1 MSFFFRF
8 ECFSETYAD
17 EITIVPYFHII
28 RCAIFGVDTIKAVI
42 ASEVERE
49 AEMQQGGAK
58 RFVVPSSPSSIRSST
73 TPTSPHSPSA
83 VSVPYFS
90 HTPSESYPVTVRLE
104 DAELDADAEGEYEYD
119 FSAEAGEEWDGDE
132 DAMCVSY
139 SDEEDEDEDEEDGC
153 GMSDADSDVEYES
166 DEDEFLPADVKWE
179 DSRVQVDGDAPILE
193 VSNSESNASGK
204 EDTFDIDQAVAKIQ
218 SQASK
223 VSKSNHSQNSA
234 SSPHHHGHG
243 HRKSKMKGEG
253 AFRLDLPEGV
263 DRASLAEES
272 AAKGAKEITFRA
284 SPPLSP
290 TSPPSP
296 SSSCSSSFSPTP
308 SPSPTSP
315 SFAAGEGGGYASEN
329 QFSSEYGFDGGSMQP
344 AQVFRWSH
352 IPAPCLRE
360 PMHPIEGKGTPG
372 KGRGWEDWARV
383 ARGEQL
389 ETFESRPPLSSRF
402 SSSSSSSSGD
412 NDIDGIPNA
421 PGAGAIS
428 QEGAV
433 MQGDPVVPSATL
445 PMAHPQQQIIQIQI
459 PEHHPHEHQEQALQ
473 QQQQTQLDLA
483 SGAYADIHLV
493 DAFVEQV
500 NSGNYTG
507 QSDAGLGPGLSTL
520 SGGQDAMYVAA
531 SSPVGLDVAIGH
543 TEMPMTGV
551 SSPCGTGTDA
561 HHLPSS
567 SSSSPSP
574 SPSSPSSPQ
583 MNAVPTQENMLY
595 GLVGFNLGVGVGMT
609 MGVNVGVGVGMGV
622 GMGVGLG
629 MGMGMNMN
637 MNMNMG
643 GMGGMGMG
651 SPTMSTMGSMGGP
664 MDMSMPM
671 SMESDFSFAPHNM
684 NLGGLTSPLS
694 PLSPIS
700 PMSPL
705 GIATLDSGPI
715 SVGHSANAGTGPG
728 TGTGGGG
735 GLFDAYDGA
744 GLQSHL
750 VHSPHHSPA
759 LGTVEFGNV
768 FGNEAAGPAGA
779 DGVGVGVGLSPV
791 ASPELTPLAGH
802 VEA

>member
-1 MSFFFRF
+1 M
-8 ECFSETYAD
+8 E
-17 EITIVPYFHII
+17 
-28 RCAIFGVDTIKAVI
+28 TIKAVI

-49 AEMQQGGAK
+49 AELQHGGAK
-58 RFVVPSSPSSIRSST
+58 PFVVPSSPSSMRIST
-73 TPTSPHSPSA
+73 SPASPHSPSA
-83 VSVPYFS
+83 ASVPYFS
-90 HTPSESYPVTVRLE
+90 YTPSEAYPVTVRLE
-104 DAELDADAEGEYEYD
+104 DADAEGEYEYD
-119 FSAEAGEEWDGDE
+119 FSAGDGEAGEGEEEWEGDE

-139 SDEEDEDEDEEDGC
+139 SDEEDEDDEDVC

-166 DEDEFLPADVKWE
+166 DEDEFLPADERWE
-179 DSRVQVDGDAPILE
+179 DSRVQVDGEAPVLE
-193 VSNSESNASGK
+193 VANSESNASGK

-218 SQASK
+218 SQVNK
-223 VSKSNHSQNSA
+223 VSKSHSQD
-234 SSPHHHGHG
+234 HHHS
-243 HRKSKMKGEG
+243 HRKSKRKGEG

-290 TSPPSP
+290 TSPTSP

-315 SFAAGEGGGYASEN
+315 SFSASEGGGYALEN
-329 QFSSEYGFDGGSMQP
+329 QFSSEYGFDGGSMRP

-389 ETFESRPPLSSRF
+389 ETLESRPPLSSRF
-402 SSSSSSSSGD
+402 GSSSSSSAGD
-412 NDIDGIPNA
+412 NDVDGIPSA
-421 PGAGAIS
+421 RGGTPSAGAIS
-428 QEGAV
+428 QDGAV
-433 MQGDPVVPSATL
+433 MQGDPAVPCTPPSGTL

-459 PEHHPHEHQEQALQ
+459 PQHPHEHQEQALQ
-473 QQQQTQLDLA
+473 QHQTQLDLA

-507 QSDAGLGPGLSTL
+507 QSDSGLGPGLSTL
-520 SGGQDAMYVAA
+520 SGGQDAMYAAA
-531 SSPVGLDVAIGH
+531 SSAGGLDVSIGH

-551 SSPCGTGTDA
+551 SSPCGAGSDA

-567 SSSSPSP
+567 SSSSSSPSPSP

-583 MNAVPTQENMLY
+583 MNAAPTQENMLY

-622 GMGVGLG
+622 GVGVGMGVGLG

-651 SPTMSTMGSMGGP
+651 SPTMGTMGSMGGP
-664 MDMSMPM
+664 MDMAMPM
-671 SMESDFSFAPHNM
+671 SMESDFSFVPHNM
-684 NLGGLTSPLS
+684 NLGGLTS

-715 SVGHSANAGTGPG
+715 SVGHSANAGTG
-728 TGTGGGG
+728 TGTGAPTS
-735 GLFDAYDGA
+735 GLFDAYDGS

-768 FGNEAAGPAGA
+768 FGNEATGATGA
-779 DGVGVGVGLSPV
+779 DGVGVGVGVGLSPV